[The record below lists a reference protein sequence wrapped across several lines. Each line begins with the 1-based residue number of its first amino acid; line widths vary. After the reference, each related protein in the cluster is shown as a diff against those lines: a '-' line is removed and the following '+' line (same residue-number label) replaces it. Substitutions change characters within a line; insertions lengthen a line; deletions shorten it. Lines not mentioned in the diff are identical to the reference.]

1 MKKGSTHNSYIED
14 RTIGSLLSKNILN
27 LEKGD
32 CPSFE
37 EIAALIDKRVKGK
50 RRDEIMKHLSCCD
63 RCYKVFLISSHLIE
77 KKSTRK
83 YHIFHPMALAA
94 SILIVVL
101 SIFLFY
107 RSNTIP
113 KTSKQLI
120 EKSKISSP
128 DIMISKGKGTVLQEG
143 EEVKY
148 ERAPLVSSKKDKIQK
163 KDIKDVSISKKMG
176 IENKNLEIKSNEK
189 EIKEHEPGTKS
200 IQDEKLRDKESFD
213 CIYVEKIGEEK
224 AQKGA
229 ITPPTKSKLEG
240 HLKERYPD
248 EKREKSKKRIEE
260 PRRKISYA
268 RTVEPGL
275 KRSNWEIVDSLNVK
289 LENYK
294 KYVPSN
300 DIEKLYEEALSVSLK
315 LNNDF
320 EELRQESIKSNIYNN
335 IESSIKR
342 VKPSLSAFIKEDA
355 IYTYPDINYF
365 LLKCQPGTIEYRF
378 FLLANSGYCISENF
392 CYKSKNIK
400 QDLLPSWKRILP
412 ELKGVFLKIAIQTI
426 NHINK
431 N

>member
-1 MKKGSTHNSYIED
+1 MKKGSTHNSYIDD
-14 RTIGSLLSKNILN
+14 RTIGSVLSKNILN

-37 EIAALIDKRVKGK
+37 EIAALIDKRIKGK
-50 RRDEIMKHLSCCD
+50 RRDGIMKHLSCCD
-63 RCYKVFLISSHLIE
+63 KCYKIFLMSSHLIE

-120 EKSKISSP
+120 LTKKSEVQKE
-128 DIMISKGKGTVLQEG
+128 DIEDMS
-143 EEVKY
+143 
-148 ERAPLVSSKKDKIQK
+148 VSE
-163 KDIKDVSISKKMG
+163 KMG
-176 IENKNLEIKSNEK
+176 INNKNLRVKPIGK
-189 EIKEHEPGTKS
+189 EIKEHELGTKV
-200 IQDEKLRDKESFD
+200 IQDEKLKDKESFD
-213 CIYVEKIGEEK
+213 YIYVEKIGEEK

-229 ITPPTKSKLEG
+229 ITPYTKSKLEG
-240 HLKERYPD
+240 HLKEQYSGER
-248 EKREKSKKRIEE
+248 REKSKKRIEE
-260 PRRKISYA
+260 PRRKMSYA

-275 KRSNWEIVDSLNVK
+275 KRSNWEIVDSLNIK

-294 KYVPSN
+294 KYAPSN

-315 LNNDF
+315 LNNNF
-320 EELRQESIKSNIYNN
+320 EEFRQESIKSNIYNN

-342 VKPSLSAFIKEDA
+342 VKPSLSVFIKKDA
-355 IYTYPDINYF
+355 IYIYPDINYF
-365 LLKCQPGTIEYRF
+365 LSKCRSGTIEYRF
-378 FLLANSGYCISENF
+378 FLLANSGYCVSENL

-400 QDLLPSWKRILP
+400 QDLLPSWERILP

-426 NHINK
+426 NHLK
-431 N
+431 EE

>member
-1 MKKGSTHNSYIED
+1 MKKGSTHNSYIDD
-14 RTIGSLLSKNILN
+14 RTIGSVLSKNILN

-37 EIAALIDKRVKGK
+37 EIAALIDRRVKGK
-50 RRDEIMKHLSCCD
+50 RRDGIMKHLSCCD
-63 RCYKVFLISSHLIE
+63 KCYKIFLMASHLIE

-101 SIFLFY
+101 SIFMFY
-107 RSNTIP
+107 RSNVIP
-113 KTSKQLI
+113 ETSKQLI
-120 EKSKISSP
+120 L
-128 DIMISKGKGTVLQEG
+128 T
-143 EEVKY
+143 
-148 ERAPLVSSKKDKIQK
+148 KKDEIQK
-163 KDIKDVSISKKMG
+163 KDIKDVTISKKMG

-189 EIKEHEPGTKS
+189 EIKEHEPRTKA
-200 IQDEKLRDKESFD
+200 IQDEKLKDKESFD
-213 CIYVEKIGEEK
+213 YIYVEKIGEEK
-224 AQKGA
+224 SQKGA
-229 ITPPTKSKLEG
+229 IAPPAKSKLEG
-240 HLKERYPD
+240 HLKERHSD
-248 EKREKSKKRIEE
+248 EKIEKSKKRIDE
-260 PRRKISYA
+260 PRRKISYT

-315 LNNDF
+315 LNNNF
-320 EELRQESIKSNIYNN
+320 EELRQESIKSNKYNN

-342 VKPSLSAFIKEDA
+342 VKPSLSAFIKEDV
-355 IYTYPDINYF
+355 ICTYPDINYF
-365 LLKCQPGTIEYRF
+365 LLKCRPGTIEYRF

-392 CYKSKNIK
+392 CYKSKNIE
-400 QDLLPSWKRILP
+400 QDLLHSWERILP

-426 NHINK
+426 NHLK
-431 N
+431 EE